1 MGEVSGGLLLVSGEQ
16 RVCCGLSNL
25 LTKACDLIGPNPP
38 YPAISLGKGQDKS
51 VGTRK
56 TNKLQMWSEVQS
68 GKEHCRA
75 ESCWTKHDQN
85 LLQKQSVNEDNVNE
99 DNVNE
104 DNVNEDTLNP
114 MTTFHS
120 TPYVQHSLK
129 FFSSI

>member
-68 GKEHCRA
+68 GKRA
-75 ESCWTKHDQN
+75 LQGRKLLDQTRPKFTTKTKRQRRQRQRRHPQRRHP
-85 LLQKQSVNEDNVNE
+85 QSDDYISQYTVC
-99 DNVNE
+99 
-104 DNVNEDTLNP
+104 
-114 MTTFHS
+114 TTRPEITIF
-120 TPYVQHSLK
+120 Q
-129 FFSSI
+129 

>member
-68 GKEHCRA
+68 GKRA
-75 ESCWTKHDQN
+75 LQGRKLLDQTRPKFTTKTKRQRR
-85 LLQKQSVNEDNVNE
+85 QRQ
-99 DNVNE
+99 
-104 DNVNEDTLNP
+104 
-114 MTTFHS
+114 
-120 TPYVQHSLK
+120 
-129 FFSSI
+129 

>member
-68 GKEHCRA
+68 GKEHCKA
-75 ESCWTKHDQN
+75 ESYWTKQEN
-85 LLQKQSVNEDNVNE
+85 KSAR
-99 DNVNE
+99 
-104 DNVNEDTLNP
+104 
-114 MTTFHS
+114 
-120 TPYVQHSLK
+120 LK
-129 FFSSI
+129 F